1 MYHAFDLFSIISLV
15 LIIAVIVIALFQLN
29 RPATIVLSSPSWLI
43 VLMSPATVLPLVPI
57 LFSLWIVGSSYL
69 YGATA
74 GNIFGLIFTGFCY
87 YAFHAILHKGARF
100 FMSKPVRELQWWID
114 YRGNFHPHLII
125 MNNTDRTH
133 FSKRKEK
140 ALSLL
145 ADIEEAGPFGRPIVV
160 KTPFKLDYLSARL
173 ARQGWKIE
181 RRPASRC
188 PWIVRVALLM
198 RRGKLQLPLPS
209 NGWRLKLP
217 TRRDWRDLAMMH
229 HAVLSPPS
237 YPSVEITPSAAR
249 LLRD

>member
-1 MYHAFDLFSIISLV
+1 MAI
-15 LIIAVIVIALFQLN
+15 
-29 RPATIVLSSPSWLI
+29 WLI
-43 VLMSPATVLPLVPI
+43 GMQLYFLQAFFLLPRKRV
-57 LFSLWIVGSSYL
+57 
-69 YGATA
+69 A
-74 GNIFGLIFTGFCY
+74 
-87 YAFHAILHKGARF
+87 ARF
-100 FMSKPVRELQWWID
+100 GMQL
-114 YRGNFHPHLII
+114 YY
-125 MNNTDRTH
+125 
-133 FSKRKEK
+133 
-140 ALSLL
+140 SL
-145 ADIEEAGPFGRPIVV
+145 
-160 KTPFKLDYLSARL
+160 TLDYLSARL

-188 PWIVRVALLM
+188 PWIVRVVLLM